1 MRPLLA
7 LGVMLGASTVTQA
20 HSFHAGL
27 SADGRLI
34 VSAAPAAGLHRFDP
48 HAPSPPHRPVSAP
61 RLESTVSEL
70 IDRAA
75 MESGVAP
82 SLLRAVVQ
90 QESAFNPAA
99 VSRAGAAGLM
109 QLMPGTAR
117 RFGVQD
123 GFDPAQNLRGGA
135 AYLAWLLRHFNHD
148 IDLALAAYNAGEGSV
163 RRHGNQIPPF
173 AETQAYVRS
182 VRRYEAQWLRKL
194 RAE

>member
-7 LGVMLGASTVTQA
+7 LGVTLGASTVAQA

-27 SADGRLI
+27 SAEGRLV

-48 HAPSPPHRPVSAP
+48 HAPSPPHRLASAQ
-61 RLESTVSEL
+61 RRESTVSDL

-117 RFGVQD
+117 RFGVHD
-123 GFDPAQNLRGGA
+123 RFDPAQNLRGGA

-182 VRRYEAQWLRKL
+182 VKQYEAQWVRKL